1 MNNEFNNFDSEAEDL
16 DEMFVTLTFD
26 EGEEECLVLTI
37 FDVNEQDYIALLPV
51 DEEKDEVYFYRY
63 FEYLDG
69 NPDLENIESDEEFE
83 SVTKVFDELMEE
95 AEDEEE

>member
-1 MNNEFNNFDSEAEDL
+1 MNNEFNNFDNEAEDL

-51 DEEKDEVYFYRY
+51 DEEKDEVYFYRS
-63 FEYLDG
+63 FEDLDG
-69 NPDLENIESDEEFE
+69 NPELENIESDEEFE

>member
-37 FDVNEQDYIALLPV
+37 FDINEQDYIALLPV

-63 FEYLDG
+63 FEDLDG
-69 NPDLENIESDEEFE
+69 NPELENIESDEEFE